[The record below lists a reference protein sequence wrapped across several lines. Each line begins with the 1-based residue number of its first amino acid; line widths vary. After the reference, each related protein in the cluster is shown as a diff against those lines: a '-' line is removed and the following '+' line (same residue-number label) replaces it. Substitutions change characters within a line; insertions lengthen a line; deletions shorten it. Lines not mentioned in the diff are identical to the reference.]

1 MLLRCGALA
10 GERVDRCDRLAVQL
24 DVDPGGLRL
33 GLGVRRDPQVGLV
46 TALGAGGVTAELAGD
61 HVMALS
67 PVQPDEVR
75 GLLGRLRLA
84 PLLTGFRGSPAL
96 DVAALAPIVTALE
109 RAMADDPSLVEI
121 EVNPVLVRPVGAVA
135 LDARAV
141 TAR

>member
-1 MLLRCGALA
+1 
-10 GERVDRCDRLAVQL
+10 
-24 DVDPGGLRL
+24 
-33 GLGVRRDPQVGLV
+33 
-46 TALGAGGVTAELAGD
+46 
-61 HVMALS
+61 MALS